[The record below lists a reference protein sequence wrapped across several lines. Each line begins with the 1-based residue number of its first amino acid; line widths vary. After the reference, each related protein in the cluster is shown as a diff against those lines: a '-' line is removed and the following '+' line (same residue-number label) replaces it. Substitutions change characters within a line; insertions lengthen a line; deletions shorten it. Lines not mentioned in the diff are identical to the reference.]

1 MARKST
7 IGSNP
12 LDAVI
17 PGKTSPRKATKAARP
32 KAKESKTKPEAP
44 KERITVLI
52 AGPVINRA
60 RDACYWTPGLTMAAL
75 VEAALDVEVTR
86 IEKKRKEPFP
96 ARKGELRT
104 GRPPS
109 K

>member
-17 PGKTSPRKATKAARP
+17 PGKTSPRKTTKS
-32 KAKESKTKPEAP
+32 AKPLDEPEAP

-75 VEAALDVEVTR
+75 VEAALDVEVAR
-86 IEKKRKEPFP
+86 LEKKRKEPFP